1 MDLNN
6 GNITIGQL
14 LAYPP
19 ARALLTHQ
27 FPKLVHHPM
36 ARLAQGMT
44 LNQAIKMAGDA
55 LPELQKQAILAKLK
69 TL

>member
-1 MDLNN
+1 MNLRN
-6 GNITIGQL
+6 GAITIGEL

-19 ARALLTHQ
+19 ARALLASQ
-27 FPKLVHHPM
+27 FPKLINHPM
-36 ARLAQGMT
+36 AALAQRMT
-44 LNQAIKMAGDA
+44 LNQAIQMAGDA